1 MSLLFHRIGVIWQDF
16 LCAEDFAIRPQEPPN
31 LVRRYYSV
39 RTGRN
44 RLAGGFDLDAMRKLF
59 RELFIYFEDEGY
71 FQEALG
77 YHCVD
82 ADFVA
87 GTLGRSIEGALLLT
101 LRKENLAPIRQQ
113 IAVYEEED
121 LFDVIEFLYD
131 HCSKPTERH
140 YHSFNNCGWHCSQ
153 FDRDAG
159 RTEFREKIN
168 QLLEPYEKGY
178 ELAAVGEVLALG
190 DPALAPLHEAPL
202 PTNDVDNVAARVAA
216 AQAKFRRHRSTYDE
230 RRDAIRDLADVLEF
244 LRPQLDGV
252 LTNKDDA
259 ALFNIA
265 NNFAIRHHNAK
276 QQGTYDKAIWYSWIF
291 YFYLATIHAAV
302 RLIEK
307 KKPTAKKL
315 P

>member
-1 MSLLFHRIGVIWQDF
+1 M
-16 LCAEDFAIRPQEPPN
+16 IRH
-31 LVRRYYSV
+31 YYSV

-44 RLAGGFDLDAMRKLF
+44 PLSGGFNLGAMLHLF

-77 YHCVD
+77 YWCVD
-82 ADFVA
+82 AGFIA
-87 GTLGRSIEGALLLT
+87 GNLGRSIEGALLLS
-101 LRKENLAPIRQQ
+101 LRKENLAPIRER
-113 IAVYEEED
+113 IAFYTEED
-121 LFDVIEFLYD
+121 LFDVIEFLHD
-131 HCSKPTERH
+131 HCSKPIVRH
-140 YHSFNNCGWHCSQ
+140 YHSYSNCGWHCDQ
-153 FDRDAG
+153 FDRNAG
-159 RTEFREKIN
+159 RVEFRGKIN
-168 QLLEPYEKGY
+168 ELLEPYEKGF
-178 ELAAVGEVLALG
+178 ELSETGEVLALG
-190 DPALAPLHEAPL
+190 NLSLAPLHEAPL
-202 PTNDVDNVAARVAA
+202 PTSDADNVSARVAG
-216 AQAKFRRHRSTYDE
+216 AQAKFRRHRSTFSD

-244 LRPQLDGV
+244 LRPQLDRV

-265 NNFAIRHHNAK
+265 NNFAIRHHNEK

-307 KKPTAKKL
+307 KKPLNDIRAADSIPARGHPPAKI